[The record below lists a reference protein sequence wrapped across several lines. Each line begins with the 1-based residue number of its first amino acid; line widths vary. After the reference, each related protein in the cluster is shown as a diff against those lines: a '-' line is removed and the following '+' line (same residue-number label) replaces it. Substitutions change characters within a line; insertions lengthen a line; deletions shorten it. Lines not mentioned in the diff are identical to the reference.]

1 MSQTPNQGLVL
12 PDGTDNA
19 NVPLTFSEFVNGSG
33 ASSMENRL
41 VQRYLSVADRTARNA
56 APNEGEVSYLN
67 DLNRYEGYT
76 GTAWIPLYPQTV
88 FTVDN
93 PNFATSSA
101 VYTTAGATLLGQTI
115 TVPLSGQVRI
125 DWAANLDQSGSGQPG
140 FISPQLNTGSVI
152 GAGALIVASSDNIAI
167 STVAPD
173 SVTMSNFYVY
183 TGLTPGSSVNAF
195 LLHKTSGTYNISNRK
210 IALTQA

>member
-19 NVPLTFSEFVNGSG
+19 NVPLSFSELINGSG
-33 ASSMENRL
+33 ASSLENRL
-41 VQRYLSVADRTARNA
+41 VQRYLSIADRTARNA
-56 APNEGEVSYLN
+56 APNEGEISYLN
-67 DLNRYEGYT
+67 DLNRYDGYT

-88 FTVDN
+88 FSFDN
-93 PNFATSSA
+93 PGFSTSSA

-125 DWAANLDQSGSGQPG
+125 DWAGNLDQTGSGQPG
-140 FISPQLNTGSVI
+140 FVSPQLNTGAVI
-152 GAGALIVASSDNIAI
+152 GAGALITAASDNIAI
-167 STVAPD
+167 STTNAD
-173 SVTMSNFYVY
+173 SIAMSNFYVY

-195 LLHKTSGTYNISNRK
+195 LLHKTSGTYNIANRK